1 MIGLHIA
8 KQKSMIIKSFVKTDL
23 GFRPMRVEVVLV
35 PGVSQIQILGLPDQ
49 IIKESSKRIIS
60 ALRHQG
66 FKIPPGKQALVNLH
80 PNDLR
85 KSGQGLDLPIALAIL
100 LESEQIKMEDF
111 DFQKNYCYGSLT
123 LKGEVQ
129 APSDLHLLN
138 FENFHHSVLTGRS
151 HQPWR
156 FPVEVM
162 EELSTFHQRV
172 SKDSD
177 SQIFQPQ
184 SLPLDE
190 TMVFDST
197 LARLMAITALGE
209 HNLLIAGFAG
219 SGKTTLVEN
228 LASLLALPDEKT
240 FLESKK
246 YWMFSGRDLS
256 GRPIVQPHHSATPSS
271 MIGGGRPL
279 KFGEI
284 SLAHGG
290 ALILDELL
298 EFHPLVQS
306 ALREPM
312 EKGVIYL
319 SRMGTRQLFPARSLI
334 LATTNLCPCGQF
346 QPGATYRCQC
356 SSLRLR
362 SYVEKL
368 SGPFLDRFA
377 IFHIAGKA
385 KLSLQVP
392 LKDIQQEVEAS
403 LNFQKD
409 TRNQTGTNQS
419 QSVAILMEQLD
430 THVDETLI
438 PHSKSHR
445 RRQSLLRVARTL
457 ADLEFSEKIKQVH
470 LEEAQ
475 NWTARDI
482 YKLEKFRSEDFS

>member
-1 MIGLHIA
+1 
-8 KQKSMIIKSFVKTDL
+8 MIIKSFVKTEF
-23 GFRPMRVEVVLV
+23 GFRPMNLEVVLV
-35 PGVSQIQILGLPDQ
+35 PGLSQIQILGLPDQ

-60 ALRHQG
+60 ALRHQK
-66 FKIPPGKQALVNLH
+66 FKIPPGKQVLVNLH
-80 PNDLR
+80 PSDLR
-85 KSGQGLDLPIALAIL
+85 KSGQGLDLPIALGIL
-100 LESEQIKMEDF
+100 LESEQIEFTDF
-111 DFQKNYCYGSLT
+111 DFASDYCYGSLS

-129 APSDLHLLN
+129 APRDLHLLN
-138 FENFHHSVLTGRS
+138 FENFQRKVLTGAGGG
-151 HQPWR
+151 PWR
-156 FPVEVM
+156 FPVEAM
-162 EELSTFHQRV
+162 SELAAYTERSVVAADPQPFRPIRGATN
-172 SKDSD
+172 SD
-177 SQIFQPQ
+177 M
-184 SLPLDE
+184 L
-190 TMVFDST
+190 FDST

-209 HNLLIAGFAG
+209 HNLLVAGFAG

-228 LASLLALPDEKT
+228 LATILHLPDDKC

-246 YWMFSGRDLS
+246 YWMLSGRDLV

-319 SRMGTRQLFPARSLI
+319 SRMGARQLFPAKSLV

-362 SYVEKL
+362 NYVEKL
-368 SGPFLDRFA
+368 SGPFLDRFS
-377 IFHIAGKA
+377 IFHITGKA
-385 KLSLQVP
+385 KLSLQVS
-392 LKDIQQEVEAS
+392 LKDIEEEVDEARE
-403 LNFQKD
+403 FQKEI
-409 TRNQTGTNQS
+409 RSQKKVNQGL
-419 QSVAILMEQLD
+419 SVLELMEQLD
-430 THVDETLI
+430 HGIDESLI

-457 ADLEFSEKIKQVH
+457 ADLEFSEKIKQMH

-482 YKLEKFRSEDFS
+482 YKLERFRMEDFNR